1 MGCSPS
7 HAVIINSSPTHETI
21 CLQPRIYMV
30 SESTLCLLQ
39 DVGELKVYNI
49 DERNPQTAIE
59 RFRGA
64 QDQLQ
69 NPLMFHPHLRSR
81 HKRISEGGDLQS
93 AGSTSIAGDPLSEE
107 NTLVGEIAPHDEGG
121 EVCSESIDKMCDNT
135 NPRIQTDSPGSP
147 NAHSVTVEVYSYKQ
161 NSDGLDEQSQAM
173 NGIETMENMAKE
185 PSIAVKPGTSGAL
198 IEIGRVSDER
208 GNIDESFDSV
218 ENHEKAIVAVNN
230 DVLVAVAA
238 NEKTKTNSEQGVI
251 SESFEN
257 AENLDKNIIAG
268 NSGAAVTVEAIE
280 RRQTFP
286 EQCGISERHAL
297 HEDVVDMSNSV
308 NEPTLIAWTEVA
320 DQSALIT
327 GNET

>member
-1 MGCSPS
+1 M
-7 HAVIINSSPTHETI
+7 
-21 CLQPRIYMV
+21 
-30 SESTLCLLQ
+30 
-39 DVGELKVYNI
+39 
-49 DERNPQTAIE
+49 
-59 RFRGA
+59 
-64 QDQLQ
+64 
-69 NPLMFHPHLRSR
+69 
-81 HKRISEGGDLQS
+81 
-93 AGSTSIAGDPLSEE
+93 
-107 NTLVGEIAPHDEGG
+107 
-121 EVCSESIDKMCDNT
+121 
-135 NPRIQTDSPGSP
+135 
-147 NAHSVTVEVYSYKQ
+147 
-161 NSDGLDEQSQAM
+161 
-173 NGIETMENMAKE
+173 
-185 PSIAVKPGTSGAL
+185 
-198 IEIGRVSDER
+198 
-208 GNIDESFDSV
+208 

-286 EQCGISERHAL
+286 EQGGISERHAL